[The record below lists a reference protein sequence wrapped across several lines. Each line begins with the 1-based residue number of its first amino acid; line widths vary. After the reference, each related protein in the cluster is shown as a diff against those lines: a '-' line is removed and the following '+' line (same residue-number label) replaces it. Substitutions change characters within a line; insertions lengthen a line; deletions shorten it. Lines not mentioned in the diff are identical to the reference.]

1 MACVHGGQSQTLKD
15 REEGG
20 GDKSCLSLSLANI
33 NRTLLDAFL
42 VVLVLLLSSLQQ
54 RNFKQKIVAL
64 LKRFKVPE
72 EIGEESRHAGGR
84 LRPGHT
90 QLDELFQELD
100 ELSCG
105 DGEDSGPDV
114 DSLSIGS
121 TPKPSLRPF
130 FANSRNTMHEHIKG
144 DDKGWGEV
152 YGKGWRH

>member
-1 MACVHGGQSQTLKD
+1 MIYGRGGETDRDTHQDELSGSVRIIIKVSIFLKP
-15 REEGG
+15 
-20 GDKSCLSLSLANI
+20 N
-33 NRTLLDAFL
+33 FL
-42 VVLVLLLSSLQQ
+42 PLFLLSQQ

-72 EIGEESRHAGGR
+72 EIEESRHAGR
-84 LRPGHT
+84 LRPGH

-130 FANSRNTMHEHIKG
+130 FTNSRNTMHEHIKG
-144 DDKGWGEV
+144 EDERRERANG
-152 YGKGWRH
+152 GKLGRARDEGGL